1 MSTAPI
7 DNDIDKGVD
16 DEIYGYLTSEVRR
29 SFFLFAGAGSGKT
42 RTLVNVLG
50 RIREEKKNEF
60 RLNRQQI
67 AIITYTNAA
76 CDEIKHRLEFDSL
89 FYVSTIHSFVW
100 ELIQGFDHDIRE
112 WLKVHL
118 AAEIL
123 ETKALQVKGRAGKTA
138 DERARKIVRM
148 NRRLENLDSVNRFTY
163 DPNGENQGRNSLN
176 HSEVISIA
184 AEFIVKKTM
193 MQEILKGRFPILLI
207 DESQDTKKELIDSL
221 FGMQALHPTSFAL
234 GLFGD
239 TMQRIYADGKENLG
253 SSFPNGWATPAKRM
267 NHRCPRRVVKL
278 INKIRSTVDGQEQFP
293 RTDSKEGVVRF
304 FIGRSDLGNKEAIE
318 ASISSKM
325 EVVTSDPLWN
335 PSHSQVDPLKPN
347 IKTLT
352 LEHHMAASRM
362 GFLDLYYPLHQV
374 KKYGTSLLDGTLPG
388 LRFFTQL
395 LLPMVEAKR
404 KKDKFG
410 VARVVKEQSPLLEKS
425 AFKNSEDQKALL
437 QKANKGVAE
446 LQSLWDNGNDPALLA
461 ILQIVAKNELFVVP
475 ESLLPF
481 AIPDLSPTGENVPNQ
496 DGGEENEADEISIAW
511 KEALACSFSQVE
523 RYNEYVS
530 GNARFGTHQGI
541 KGLEFPRVMVILD
554 DEEAKGFMF
563 SYEKLFGVKS
573 LSDNDRKNVK
583 ENKDTG
589 PDRTRRLFY
598 VTCSRARESL
608 AIVAYSD
615 RPEAVK
621 EFVVRE
627 GWFEV
632 GEVVM
637 V

>member
-7 DNDIDKGVD
+7 NNDIDQGVD
-16 DEIYGYLTSEVRR
+16 DDIYGYLTAEVRK

-42 RTLVNVLG
+42 ATLVNVLKM
-50 RIREEKKNEF
+50 IKKDNKDEF

-76 CDEIKHRLEFDSL
+76 CDEIKHRLEFDSM
-89 FYVSTIHSFVW
+89 FYVSTIHSFAW

-112 WLKVHL
+112 WLKAHL
-118 AAEIL
+118 AREIE
-123 ETKALQVKGRAGKTA
+123 ETSAQQVKGRPGKTS
-138 DERARKIVRM
+138 DERANKIIRM
-148 NRRLENLDSVNRFTY
+148 NRRLENLESVKRFTY

-176 HSEVISIA
+176 HSEVIGIA
-184 AEFIVKKTM
+184 AEFFAKKPM
-193 MQEILKGRFPILLI
+193 MQEILMGRFPILLI

-221 FGMQALHPTSFAL
+221 FGMQALHPTSFAM

-253 SSFPNGWATPAKRM
+253 GSLPPGWATPAKKM
-267 NHRCPRRVVKL
+267 NHRCPRRVVRL
-278 INKIRSTVDGQEQFP
+278 INKIRNTVDGQEQFP
-293 RTDSKEGVVRF
+293 RTDSKEGFVRL
-304 FIGRSDLGNKEAIE
+304 FIARSDVGNKEATE
-318 ASISSKM
+318 ASIAISM
-325 EVVTSDPLWN
+325 EALTKDRLWN
-335 PSHSQVDPLKPN
+335 PSQPQVDHLRPN

-362 GFLDLYYPLHQV
+362 GFLDLYRPLQKV
-374 KKYGTSLLDGTLPG
+374 KKYTTSLLDGTLPG

-395 LLPMVEAKR
+395 VLPIVEATR
-404 KKDKFG
+404 KEDKFG

-425 AFKNSEDQKALL
+425 SFKKSEDQAALL
-437 QKANKGVAE
+437 LKANKGVAE
-446 LQSLWDNGNDPALLA
+446 LQSLWGDGGNPTLLS
-461 ILQIVAKNELFVVP
+461 ILQTIAKNELFIVP
-475 ESLLPF
+475 DSLLPF
-481 AIPDLSPTGENVPNQ
+481 AFPEINAASASFPDE
-496 DGGEENEADEISIAW
+496 GGAEENEGDEISIAW
-511 KEALACSFSQVE
+511 TEALACSFSQVE

-530 GNARFGTHQGI
+530 GKARFGTHQGI

-573 LSDNDRKNVK
+573 LSDNDRKNAQ

-608 AIVAYSD
+608 AIVAYTEN
-615 RPEAVK
+615 PERVK

-627 GWFEV
+627 GWFEAE
-632 GEVVM
+632 EVIM
-637 V
+637 A

>member
-1 MSTAPI
+1 MSTVPI

-16 DEIYGYLTSEVRR
+16 EDIYGYLTSEVRK

-60 RLNRQQI
+60 RINRQQI

-112 WLKVHL
+112 WLKIHL
-118 AAEIL
+118 AAEIS
-123 ETKALQVKGRAGKTA
+123 ETEILQAKGRAGKTS
-138 DERARKIVRM
+138 DERAKKIERM
-148 NRRLENLDSVNRFTY
+148 KRRLANLESIHQFTY
-163 DPNGENQGRNSLN
+163 NPNGENQGRNSLN

-184 AEFIVKKTM
+184 AAFIQEKPT
-193 MQEILKGRFPILLI
+193 MQEILVGRFPILLI
-207 DESQDTKKELIDSL
+207 DESQDTKKELIDAL
-221 FGMQALHPTSFAL
+221 FGLQTVHPKTFAM

-253 SSFPNGWATPAKRM
+253 RSLPPGWATPAKRM
-267 NHRCPRRVVKL
+267 NHRCPRRVVRL

-293 RTDSKEGVVRF
+293 RTNSKEGFVRL
-304 FIGRSDLGNKEAIE
+304 FIGRSEAGNKEAIE
-318 ASISSKM
+318 ASVSSKM
-325 EVVTSDPLWN
+325 EVITDDPLWN
-335 PSHSQVDPLKPN
+335 PLQPQIDLLKQN

-362 GFLDLYYPLHQV
+362 GFIDLFEPLYKV
-374 KKYGTSLLDGTLPG
+374 GKYGTSLLDGTLPG

-395 LLPMVEAKR
+395 VLPIVEATR
-404 KKDKFG
+404 KQDKFG
-410 VARVVKEQSPLLEKS
+410 VARVVKEYSPLLEKS
-425 AFKNSEDQKALL
+425 AFKKSEDQAALL

-446 LQSLWDNGNDPALLA
+446 LQSLWGDGGSPTL
-461 ILQIVAKNELFVVP
+461 ITVLQVVAKNELFVVP
-475 ESLLPF
+475 DSLMPF
-481 AIPDLSPTGENVPNQ
+481 AFPGINAAVAGVPDEGGAGENE
-496 DGGEENEADEISIAW
+496 GDEISVAW
-511 KEALACSFSQVE
+511 SEALACSFSQVE

-530 GNARFGTHQGI
+530 GKARFGTHQGI

-573 LSDNDRKNVK
+573 LTKADIENAAA
-583 ENKDTG
+583 NKDTG

-608 AIVAYSD
+608 AIVAYTED
-615 RPEAVK
+615 PEKVK

-627 GWFEV
+627 GWFDSE
-632 GEVVM
+632 EVVM
-637 V
+637 M